1 MNDLPF
7 TEKELS
13 ILGKLDTPSKIQ
25 SFINEIPIN
34 FEEDGKDSCM
44 SPRMVL
50 RKKKAHCI
58 EAAFLAAA
66 ALNLHGFK
74 PLIVDMKGAENDCDH
89 VIAVFQDKKTGQWG
103 AISKTNHPVLRY
115 REPVYKDI
123 RELVMSYFHEYSDS
137 SGNKTLREYSM
148 PIDLSV
154 FDSIWMISEENLW
167 EIYDYLDNAKHFRIL
182 AKEQEKNLRKQDEIE
197 IFLDKIVEWSRGK
210 KRKNKLGLKLE

>member
-1 MNDLPF
+1 MLEF
-7 TEKELS
+7 TEKELA
-13 ILGKLDTPSKIQ
+13 ILEKLDTPQKIQ
-25 SFINEIPIN
+25 SFIDEIPIN

-50 RKKKAHCI
+50 RKRKAHCI

-74 PLIVDMKGAENDCDH
+74 PFVVDMKGTENDCDH

-115 REPVYKDI
+115 REPVYNDI

-137 SGNKTLREYSM
+137 RGNKTLREYSM
-148 PIDLSV
+148 PIDLRV
-154 FDSIWMISEENLW
+154 FGKDWVTSSEDLW
-167 EIYDYLDNAKHFRIL
+167 HIHDYLDRVKHFKIL
-182 AKEQEKNLRKQDEIE
+182 IKEQ
-197 IFLDKIVEWSRGK
+197 G
-210 KRKNKLGLKLE
+210 